1 MTRST
6 NSTPLSMRK
15 IKFTAAYKRDFKKLS
30 RSQYRGVLNGAL
42 KNEILA
48 RLIQDVPLPA
58 KYRDHALTG
67 SWRGYRECHVLPD
80 LLLVYRFMGEAGEE
94 ESALV
99 LARIGSHAELR
110 LA

>member
-1 MTRST
+1 
-6 NSTPLSMRK
+6 MRK

-30 RSQYRGVLNGAL
+30 RSQHRGVLNGAL
-42 KNEILA
+42 KNDILA
-48 RLIQDVPLPA
+48 RLIQDESLPT

-80 LLLVYRFMGEAGEE
+80 LLLVYCFIGEASDEE
-94 ESALV
+94 GALV
-99 LARIGSHAELR
+99 LARLGSHAELR